1 MKLGLRQTPRARGTN
16 QPAQKAAATRGPAPP
31 GIGEERY
38 DFSAGRSICIQR
50 HLVGQEENPILVVDG
65 LLANPASVI
74 DFAEAEVKFVP
85 GPAGTYFPGLRG
97 RSSDAYVATF
107 LDELEPAMRDTFC
120 LRDNVRLTV
129 SNMFSLTTIQGSKL
143 RPLQR
148 VPHVDNVGPRGLAVV
163 HFLFDE
169 PLGGTGFF
177 RHRATGWETL
187 SEEEQSD
194 RYNRMVAHQLQE
206 GPLPPG
212 YLYDDSVHFELLFDT
227 KPAMDRLVLFSGH
240 QLHSATIADSVNLPN
255 DVRTGR
261 LTINSFIALS

>member
-1 MKLGLRQTPRARGTN
+1 MKLGLRQTPRPRGTN
-16 QPAQKAAATRGPAPP
+16 KPVQGAAAPRGPVPP
-31 GIGEERY
+31 ATGEEHY
-38 DFSAGRSICIQR
+38 DFSAGRSIRIQK

-65 LLANPASVI
+65 LLANPASAV

-107 LDELEPAMRDTFC
+107 LEKLEPAMRETFC
-120 LRDNVRLTV
+120 LRDNVRLAV
-129 SNMFSLTTIQGSKL
+129 SNMFSLTTIPGSQL

-148 VPHVDNVGPRGLAVV
+148 VPHVDNFGPRGLAVV

-187 SEEEQSD
+187 SEEQSD
-194 RYNRMVAHQLQE
+194 RYNRMVAHQLEE

-212 YLYDDSVHFELLFDT
+212 YLYEDSAHFELLFDT

-240 QLHSATIADSVNLPN
+240 QLHSATIADSVSLPN